1 VFSDASLRAH
11 AEAALVGTPLVAAT
25 TAQHAV
31 VVLQRRHADVGLVVA
46 SLSEAAPF
54 AAAAAAITDGIAPAD
69 PIRAMS
75 VRRFMVGQ

>member
-1 VFSDASLRAH
+1 MQSLSCNGVTQTSASSA
-11 AEAALVGTPLVAAT
+11 GPTP
-25 TAQHAV
+25 
-31 VVLQRRHADVGLVVA
+31 

-54 AAAAAAITDGIAPAD
+54 VAAAAAITDGIAPAD